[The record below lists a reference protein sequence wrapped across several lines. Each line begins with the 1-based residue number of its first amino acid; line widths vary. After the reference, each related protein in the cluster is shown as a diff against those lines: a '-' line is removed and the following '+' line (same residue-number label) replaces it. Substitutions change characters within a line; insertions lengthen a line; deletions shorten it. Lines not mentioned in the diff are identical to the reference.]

1 MPTDIRLGWKGLPR
15 TNALAYC
22 EKSQLTAVKC
32 FITLAPGIRIFY
44 FSGLKFLEPTE
55 SVFCPV
61 FRFVLEADPS
71 VVTRAADDV
80 KDVVK
85 VDLAGRVRLVTVRH
99 LSDLN
104 VA

>member
-1 MPTDIRLGWKGLPR
+1 M
-15 TNALAYC
+15 
-22 EKSQLTAVKC
+22 
-32 FITLAPGIRIFY
+32 RIFF

-55 SVFCPV
+55 SIFSPV
-61 FRFVLEADPS
+61 FRFVLEADPA
-71 VVTRAADDV
+71 VVTRASDDV
-80 KDVVK
+80 KDVVE